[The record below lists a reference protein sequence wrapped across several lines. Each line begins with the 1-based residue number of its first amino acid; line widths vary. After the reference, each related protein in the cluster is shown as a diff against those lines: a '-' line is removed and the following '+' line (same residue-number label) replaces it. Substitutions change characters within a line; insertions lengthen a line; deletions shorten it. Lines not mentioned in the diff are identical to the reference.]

1 MILIKAGCGVDIA
14 DARGCTPLHLAATSG
29 QLGLARILVEAA
41 GANLQVA
48 YLASLH
54 LSVSLSLSLSL
65 YLYLSPSPSKRR
77 LVLPIRDRA
86 SHGIHPQNQTT
97 NDLAPIFAGQDA
109 PPAHAASMCR
119 REAAN

>member
-1 MILIKAGCGVDIA
+1 MTPLHSAVIHDRSSVTMILIKAGCGVDIA

-65 YLYLSPSPSKRR
+65 YLYLSLSFCNSSPGKSTRR
-77 LVLPIRDRA
+77 DIV
-86 SHGIHPQNQTT
+86 
-97 NDLAPIFAGQDA
+97 F
-109 PPAHAASMCR
+109 
-119 REAAN
+119 